1 MIRRRFRRQ
10 DDVAMEPLGVDHA
23 DTRMA
28 PFPAQMRMRRRVGV
42 HDAVEGVCG
51 VIGSSRRHG
60 DAGIVNRVGPGK
72 RELVM
77 RSRGGRGRGRE
88 LSISGACGNCSD
100 RRGDVI
106 DGALLYV
113 VDRALL
119 QLSIRENVIAVLIGL
134 VIIVRSAVTRGVDV
148 YGKRR

>member
-1 MIRRRFRRQ
+1 
-10 DDVAMEPLGVDHA
+10 MEPLGVDHA

-51 VIGSSRRHG
+51 VIGSSRRNG
-60 DAGIVNRVGPGK
+60 DAGFVNRVGAGK
-72 RELVM
+72 RELMM

-88 LSISGACGNCSD
+88 LSISSATCGD
-100 RRGDVI
+100 RWGDVI

-134 VIIVRSAVTRGVDV
+134 VIIVRSAVTRGFDV